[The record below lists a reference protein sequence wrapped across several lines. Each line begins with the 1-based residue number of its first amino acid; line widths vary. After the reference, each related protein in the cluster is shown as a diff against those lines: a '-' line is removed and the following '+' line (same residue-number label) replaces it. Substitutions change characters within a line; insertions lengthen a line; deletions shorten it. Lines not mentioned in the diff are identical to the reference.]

1 MKSKW
6 KAILAAAMAVC
17 LLAGCAPAEP
27 EEASAPRESSAAPT
41 IFADAAADFERLQ
54 FETQDL
60 EGNVCDSKE
69 LFALHDLTLV
79 NIWATW
85 CGPCIEEMPAL
96 ETIYEEGEIGVVG
109 IAVESEKQ
117 ETAELAAEIAAELGV
132 TYPNLRPTQE
142 MIRDF
147 LADAAYLPTTIFV
160 DSEGKVVGGG
170 LYIGG
175 RTELEWRDTIESV
188 QNSMES

>member
-1 MKSKW
+1 MKRNW
-6 KAILAAAMAVC
+6 KSILAAAMAAF

-27 EEASAPRESSAAPT
+27 EEASAPKESSAAPT
-41 IFADAAADFERLQ
+41 IFADAAADFEQLQ
-54 FETQDL
+54 FETEDL
-60 EGNVCDSKE
+60 EGNACKSED

-85 CGPCIEEMPAL
+85 CGPCLEEMPAL
-96 ETIYEEGEIGVVG
+96 EAIYQEGEIGVVG
-109 IAVESEKQ
+109 IAVESENQ
-117 ETAELAAEIAAELGV
+117 ETAELAAEIVAELGV
-132 TYPNLRPTQE
+132 TYPSLRPTQE

-170 LYIGG
+170 MYIGG

-188 QNSMES
+188 QKSMES

>member
-54 FETQDL
+54 FETEDL
-60 EGNVCDSKE
+60 DGNACSSKD
-69 LFALHDLTLV
+69 LFAMHDLTLV

-96 ETIYEEGEIGVVG
+96 EAIYQEGEIGVVG

-117 ETAELAAEIAAELGV
+117 ETAELAAEIAAELGA

-147 LADAAYLPTTIFV
+147 LADVAYLPTTVFV

-175 RTELEWRDTIESV
+175 RGELEWRDTIESV
-188 QNSMES
+188 QKSMEE

>member
-6 KAILAAAMAVC
+6 KAILAVAMAVC
-17 LLAGCAPAEP
+17 LLAGCAPEKL

-54 FETQDL
+54 FETEDL
-60 EGNVCDSKE
+60 EGNACKSED

-96 ETIYEEGEIGVVG
+96 EAIYEEGEIGVVG

-117 ETAELAAEIAAELGV
+117 ETAELAAEIVAELGV
-132 TYPNLRPTQE
+132 TYPSLRPTQE

>member
-1 MKSKW
+1 MKRKC
-6 KAILAAAMAVC
+6 KAVLAVVLTVC
-17 LLAGCAPAEP
+17 CLAGCAPAEP
-27 EEASAPRESSAAPT
+27 EQPSAPAESGSAPT
-41 IFADAAADFERLQ
+41 IFADAAAEFERLH
-54 FETQDL
+54 FETKDL
-60 EGNVCDSKE
+60 EGNACSSKD
-69 LFALHDLTLV
+69 LFAMHDLTLV

-96 ETIYEEGEIGVVG
+96 EAIYEEGEIGVVG

-147 LADAAYLPTTIFV
+147 LADVAYLPTTVFV

-175 RTELEWRDTIESV
+175 RTQLEWRDTIESV
-188 QNSMES
+188 QKSMEE

>member
-1 MKSKW
+1 MKRRY

-17 LLAGCAPAEP
+17 LLAGCAPTPP
-27 EEASAPRESSAAPT
+27 EQESAPAESGSAPT
-41 IFADAAADFERLQ
+41 IFADAVANFEQLQ
-54 FETQDL
+54 FETEDL
-60 EGNVCDSKE
+60 EGNAQSSKE
-69 LFALHDLTLV
+69 LFAAHDLTLV

-96 ETIYEEGEIGVVG
+96 EKIYQEGEIGVVG

-117 ETAELAAEIAAELGV
+117 ETAELAAEIVAELGV

-160 DSEGKVVGGG
+160 DSDGKVVGGG

-175 RTELEWRDTIESV
+175 RGELEWRDTIESV
-188 QNSMES
+188 QKSMEE

>member
-1 MKSKW
+1 MKRRCKVV
-6 KAILAAAMAVC
+6 LAVVLAVC
-17 LLAGCAPAEP
+17 CLAGCAPAEP
-27 EEASAPRESSAAPT
+27 EQSSAPAESGSAPT
-41 IFADAAADFERLQ
+41 IFADAAAEFERLQ
-54 FETQDL
+54 FETEDL
-60 EGNVCDSKE
+60 EGNACSSKD
-69 LFALHDLTLV
+69 LFAMHDLTLV

-96 ETIYEEGEIGVVG
+96 EAIYQEGEIGVVG

-117 ETAELAAEIAAELGV
+117 ETAELAAEIAAELGA

-147 LADAAYLPTTIFV
+147 LADVAYLPTTVFV

-175 RTELEWRDTIESV
+175 RGELEWRDTIESV
-188 QNSMES
+188 QKSMEE

>member
-17 LLAGCAPAEP
+17 LLAGCAPAEL

-54 FETQDL
+54 FETEDL
-60 EGNVCDSKE
+60 EGNACDSKE

>member
-1 MKSKW
+1 MKRKC
-6 KAILAAAMAVC
+6 KAVLAVVIAAC
-17 LLAGCAPAEP
+17 CLAGCAPTKM
-27 EEASAPRESSAAPT
+27 EEASAPGESGSAPT

-60 EGNVCDSKE
+60 EGNACDSKE

-96 ETIYEEGEIGVVG
+96 EAIYEEGEIGVVG

-142 MIRDF
+142 MIQDF

-160 DSEGKVVGGG
+160 DSDGKVVGGG

-175 RTELEWRDTIESV
+175 RGELEWRDTIESV
-188 QNSMES
+188 QKSME

>member
-1 MKSKW
+1 MKRKC
-6 KAILAAAMAVC
+6 KAVLAVVMAVC
-17 LLAGCAPAEP
+17 CLTGCAPAEP
-27 EEASAPRESSAAPT
+27 ERPSVPAESGSAPT
-41 IFADAAADFERLQ
+41 IFADAAAEFERLQ

-60 EGNVCDSKE
+60 EGNACDSKE
-69 LFALHDLTLV
+69 LFAMHDLTLV

-96 ETIYEEGEIGVVG
+96 EAIYEEGEIGVVG

-117 ETAELAAEIAAELGV
+117 ETAELAAEITAEMGV

-142 MIRDF
+142 MIQDF

-160 DSEGKVVGGG
+160 DSDGKVVGGG

-175 RTELEWRDTIESV
+175 RTQLEWRDTIESV
-188 QNSMES
+188 QKSME

>member
-1 MKSKW
+1 LERKC
-6 KAILAAAMAVC
+6 KAVLAVVIAAC
-17 LLAGCAPAEP
+17 CLAGCAPMKM
-27 EEASAPRESSAAPT
+27 EEASTPGESGSAPT
-41 IFADAAADFERLQ
+41 IFADVAADFERLQ

-60 EGNVCDSKE
+60 EGNACDSKE

-96 ETIYEEGEIGVVG
+96 EAIYEEGEIGVVG

-117 ETAELAAEIAAELGV
+117 ETAELAAEITAELGV

-142 MIRDF
+142 MIQDF

-160 DSEGKVVGGG
+160 DSDGKVVGGG

-175 RTELEWRDTIESV
+175 RGELEWRDTIESV
-188 QNSMES
+188 QKSME